1 MESLAKVEEATCM
14 RFIQGVNS
22 EGNYVRVT
30 DNEEGCWSYVGY
42 LHKPGQQLNIGYGCD
57 ADFIIIHEFLHAAGF
72 QHQQCSYERD
82 DYVELFLEN
91 VEPDMR
97 FNFDKYTEAEVTNF
111 GTRYDY
117 DSIMHYD
124 AYAFSMN
131 GKKVMVPKFLPE
143 GENMGLAEELSPTYN
158 YKIDAMYNCH

>member
-1 MESLAKVEEATCM
+1 MAKVEEVTCLK
-14 RFIQGVNS
+14 FKQGANS
-22 EGNYVRVT
+22 DGNYVRVT

-42 LHKPGQQLNIGYGCD
+42 LHEAGQQLNLGDGCEYEGTV
-57 ADFIIIHEFLHAAGF
+57 IHEFLHAVGF

-97 FNFDKYTEAEVTNF
+97 FNFDKYTKEEVTNY

-124 AYAFSMN
+124 SYAFSMN
-131 GKKVMVPKFLPE
+131 GKKVMIPKFLPE
-143 GENMGLAEELSPTYN
+143 GQNMGLAEELSQTDI
-158 YKIDAMYNCH
+158 YKINTMYNCH